1 MASPKKRRGR
11 DLLQF
16 IAYSVIA
23 GFLVAVIVV
32 PPVVGA
38 GSVVNASMSWFQ
50 DLPDEISEGPLA
62 RPSTIYAADGKTEL
76 ATFYEENR
84 TQVKLDQ
91 ISPHMRNAIIS
102 VEDRDFYSH
111 GAVSAVGI
119 GRAFFN
125 NAMNPGKRQGAS
137 TLTQQYVNN
146 LIVNAAEQNGEDANA
161 TLGGNKN
168 YFAKIKEMKLA
179 VSMEQNK
186 SKDEI
191 LEGYLNIV
199 NMGGSNF
206 GVEAAAQYYWGIP
219 AKDLNVAQSALLA
232 GLVQSPNTYRPDEHP
247 DNAVERRNVVL
258 STMLRDGKISQQEYD
273 EAVASEVNLDI
284 HPVKKG
290 CSNAGEYAFFCNY
303 VVNNILQDESY
314 GATDIQRNAMLQRG
328 GLKIYTSLSTEA
340 QKVAKQAVESTQPGA
355 TNTNDIN
362 TALTS
367 IEPSN
372 GNVVAMAQNTEWGS
386 PKDANDHSVSQFN
399 YNVDAKYGGTNGF
412 QPGSTFKPVILAQW
426 IKDGKGVNGM
436 VNGTQLSYPTS
447 FAWNAKCYDET
458 GGKYYYRNQPEGWT
472 FKNAVN
478 GGLGYNTAAYGIRQS
493 LNSYLYGMLSRLDL
507 CDVHEMS
514 KTLHMY
520 DGTGEPLH
528 SIPDLGT
535 DIGGTKN
542 GVSPLTLAS
551 AYAVFANEGKYC
563 EPRPMNKVTKN
574 NGEVFKEYQAKCE
587 QVLDPDIANG
597 VSWVLKGVIQ
607 QGGSASTRG
616 IGLPEGSAAKTGT
629 NDNSSQTWIAGYTR
643 GLVTTS
649 WVGNVA
655 KGFRSMNGL
664 AINGQVREYVDG
676 ATYAGAQW
684 QTYMKAVAPKYNTD
698 NFTQPSAKVLSTAN

>member
-328 GLKIYTSLSTEA
+328 GLKIYTSLNTEA

-412 QPGSTFKPVILAQW
+412 QPRSTFKPVILAQW

-458 GGKYYYRNQPEGWT
+458 GGKYYYRNQPVYQYLLYIDPAEEAALNDSGE
-472 FKNAVN
+472 
-478 GGLGYNTAAYGIRQS
+478 LGRDYHAMRWHPFS
-493 LNSYLYGMLSRLDL
+493 VDL
-507 CDVHEMS
+507 LHADGS
-514 KTLHMY
+514 K
-520 DGTGEPLH
+520 
-528 SIPDLGT
+528 
-535 DIGGTKN
+535 
-542 GVSPLTLAS
+542 A
-551 AYAVFANEGKYC
+551 
-563 EPRPMNKVTKN
+563 
-574 NGEVFKEYQAKCE
+574 
-587 QVLDPDIANG
+587 
-597 VSWVLKGVIQ
+597 
-607 QGGSASTRG
+607 RG
-616 IGLPEGSAAKTGT
+616 IKRVCEALGVPLDETMAFGDGLNDVEMFKTVGYGVAMGDAVPELRALAQYQTGT
-629 NDNSSQTWIAGYTR
+629 
-643 GLVTTS
+643 V
-649 WVGNVA
+649 
-655 KGFRSMNGL
+655 
-664 AINGQVREYVDG
+664 EEDG
-676 ATYAGAQW
+676 I
-684 QTYMKAVAPKYNTD
+684 YNAL
-698 NFTQPSAKVLSTAN
+698 QHLGII